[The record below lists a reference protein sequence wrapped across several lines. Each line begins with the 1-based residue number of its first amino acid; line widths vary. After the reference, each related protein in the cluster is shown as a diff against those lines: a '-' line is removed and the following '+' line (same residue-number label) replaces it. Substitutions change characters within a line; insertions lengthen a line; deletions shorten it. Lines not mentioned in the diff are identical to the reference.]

1 MSIDTLC
8 AQRKQYQLYN
18 KPPIRYTPSNPY
30 PNSTQDQLNMR
41 RKVEILKYNKNSTQ
55 GSQLTKKEK
64 YAQMVNGNYNLSR
77 VVCPNDKLIPVL
89 STASGIPGPAMYLV
103 EDVDVPLYN
112 YAQNT
117 NAYGDQLQ
125 EDDDEWTLNID
136 TNQLIL
142 SEYESNQLILSDQT
156 HTTFCNLIIRPLI
169 KQPSITYTLQT
180 PVLFRL
186 QGIGMHSATN
196 GSTITA
202 TITPTNSTDVNSF
215 LTTYNGNPVANNK
228 SSVTTFLQNDSIKF
242 TLSAPP
248 NESTYNY
255 FCEAY
260 VGLVEFSNILLNTSP
275 GFVYDFKFNYIIN
288 YTITNNTNED
298 IMSEDSS
305 DYVTNFELY
314 INLGT
319 GSQLKT
325 TPDSLLTVGA
335 GLTDTITTG
344 IYTDLITTTSGNG
357 SGAILTVVASIVTTN
372 PEITSVTVTTAGTG
386 YAVGDTLTIAA
397 ATLAATGRSTDLVFT
412 LIANNLNEQATENC
426 TITTDLTNL
435 PDKKITFTSA

>member
-1 MSIDTLC
+1 MSSSTIDDLC
-8 AQRKQYQLYN
+8 TQRKQYQLYN
-18 KPPIRYTPSNPY
+18 KPPIRFTPQNPY
-30 PNSTQDQLNMR
+30 SNSNFTQDQLNMR
-41 RKVEILKYNKNSTQ
+41 RKVEILKYKKNSTQ

-64 YAQMVNGNYNLSR
+64 YTQMVNGNYNISR

-103 EDVDVPLYN
+103 EDADVPLYN

-117 NAYGDQLQ
+117 NAYGDQIQ
-125 EDDDEWTLNID
+125 EDDDEWTLNVD

-142 SEYESNQLILSDQT
+142 SEQT

-202 TITPTNSTDVNSF
+202 TITPTNSTDDNSF

-275 GFVYDFKFNYIIN
+275 GFVYDFKFNYIVD
-288 YTITNNTNED
+288 YTIKDNNGDT
-298 IMSEDSS
+298 ISADSS

-426 TITTDLTNL
+426 TINTYFTNL

>member
-18 KPPIRYTPSNPY
+18 KPPIRFTPHNPY
-30 PNSTQDQLNMR
+30 SNFTQDQLNMR
-41 RKVEILKYNKNSTQ
+41 RKVEILKYKKNSTQ

-64 YAQMVNGNYNLSR
+64 YTQMVNGNYNISR

-103 EDVDVPLYN
+103 EDDNVPLYN

-117 NAYGDQLQ
+117 NAYGDQIQ
-125 EDDDEWTLNID
+125 EDDDEWILNVN

-142 SEYESNQLILSDQT
+142 SGQD

-169 KQPSITYTLQT
+169 KQPYTTYTLQT

-186 QGIGMHSATN
+186 QGIGMPASTN
-196 GSTITA
+196 DYTITA
-202 TITPTNSTDVNSF
+202 KITPTNSTDVNSF
-215 LTTYNGNPVANNK
+215 LTTYNGNPVANNN

-288 YTITNNTNED
+288 YTITDTNGD
-298 IMSEDSS
+298 IMSVYSL

-314 INLGT
+314 INLGAS
-319 GSQLKT
+319 SQLKT
-325 TPDSLLTVGA
+325 TQDALLTVGA

-344 IYTDLITTTSGNG
+344 IYTDLVTTTSGNG

-386 YAVGDTLTIAA
+386 YAVGDTLTVTA

-426 TITTDLTNL
+426 NITTDFGNL
-435 PDKKITFTSA
+435 PDKKIVFSGN

>member
-1 MSIDTLC
+1 
-8 AQRKQYQLYN
+8 
-18 KPPIRYTPSNPY
+18 
-30 PNSTQDQLNMR
+30 MR
-41 RKVEILKYNKNSTQ
+41 RKVEILKYKKNSTQ

-64 YAQMVNGNYNLSR
+64 YTQMVNGNYNLSR
-77 VVCPNDKLIPVL
+77 IVCPDDFKIPVL

-103 EDVDVPLYN
+103 EDDNVPLYN

-142 SEYESNQLILSDQT
+142 SEQT

-169 KQPSITYTLQT
+169 KQPYTTYTLQT

-186 QGIGMHSATN
+186 QGIGMPSSTN
-196 GSTITA
+196 GSTIIA
-202 TITPTNSTDVNSF
+202 TITPTKSTDDNSF
-215 LTTYNGNPVANNK
+215 LTTYNGNPVAKNK
-228 SSVTTFLQNDSIKF
+228 SSETTFLQNNSIE
-242 TLSAPP
+242 LNLIPSSGS
-248 NESTYNY
+248 STYNY

-260 VGLVEFSNILLNTSP
+260 VGFVQISKISLNTSP
-275 GFVYDFKFNYIIN
+275 GFVYDFKFNYIVD
-288 YTITNNTNED
+288 YTIKDNNGDT
-298 IMSEDSS
+298 ISADSS

-314 INLGT
+314 INLGA

-335 GLTDTITTG
+335 GLTDTITAGT
-344 IYTDLITTTSGNG
+344 YTDLVTTTNGNG

-372 PEITSVTVTTAGTG
+372 PEITGVTVNTAGTG
-386 YAVGDTLTIAA
+386 YAVGDTLTVTAA
-397 ATLAATGRSTDLVFT
+397 NLAATGRSTDLVFT

-426 TITTDLTNL
+426 NITTSFTNL
-435 PDKKITFTSA
+435 PDKKITFTGA